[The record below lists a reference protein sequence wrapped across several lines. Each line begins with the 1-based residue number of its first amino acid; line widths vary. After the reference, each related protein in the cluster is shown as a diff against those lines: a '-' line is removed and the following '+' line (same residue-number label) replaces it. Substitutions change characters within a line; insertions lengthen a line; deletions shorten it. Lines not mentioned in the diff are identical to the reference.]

1 MTEDEDFTGLL
12 FSGYN
17 DILKPMQV
25 LFSRQQERRKNK
37 AGECSGEASGGG
49 GEEAGMGNQGSLP
62 TPGAVS
68 ATPVTPVSKHFNTQG
83 GNKGG
88 IRCGEKQAKKK
99 GKNKKNK

>member
-1 MTEDEDFTGLL
+1 MKILQGCYFLDI
-12 FSGYN
+12 N

-25 LFSRQQERRKNK
+25 LFCQQERRKNK

-49 GEEAGMGNQGSLP
+49 GEEPGMGNQGSLP

-68 ATPVTPVSKHFNTQG
+68 ATPVTPVSKHSNTQG